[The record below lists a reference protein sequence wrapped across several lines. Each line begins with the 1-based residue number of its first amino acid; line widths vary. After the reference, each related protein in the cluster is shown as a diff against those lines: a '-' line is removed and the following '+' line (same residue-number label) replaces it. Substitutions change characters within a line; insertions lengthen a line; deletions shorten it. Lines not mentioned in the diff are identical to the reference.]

1 MRFIIKSKVQH
12 PGKRGGKFW
21 IDKKGE
27 IQYGEKPNARQ
38 AKSKNKPV
46 IKKNRIEPEEYKKH
60 GIPED
65 AKHALSYEGHDKY
78 IHEWRDSKGRLQRRY
93 RPEFVAK
100 KQADKYKRITN
111 AINRIPELREAV
123 NNDIN
128 GKDTLKKFTALAIKI
143 MDLTGARVGNEKYTE
158 DNETHGIT
166 TLEKSNVTFRNNVAV
181 LNYVGKK
188 GVQQTHEVDQP
199 EVVSALRELKKMP
212 GKRLFEIDEKGNIS
226 SDGVNKYL
234 KEYGLTAK
242 DLRTFRAN
250 VEFTKALMTGGRP
263 KDDKGRKTAVANALK
278 TASAQL
284 GNTPDVCRTNYISP
298 EILEGYLRG
307 RLSLKFAIAKGFDVD
322 NYDELFDSD
331 EMAFLELWSEA
342 TAEGSEG
349 AEGAEGAEG
358 EKPEG
363 DKPVLEK
370 SHVKGHV
377 RATKTGK
384 IVPVR
389 DYENR
394 KRKQNNTNLID
405 KFAKQSFENVKHQ
418 INEPNFKQLS
428 KEKQK
433 EVIINAKIRF
443 KNEAANF
450 IDTIIKK
457 DCDKIF
463 SGILHPR
470 NKKHRAWFTEL
481 TGIKMPSTLEETNK
495 TLIKYVGENNH
506 TQYLEKKRIEKEEQS
521 NKYLLENALAE
532 ITRPH
537 KIRYNGTIFN
547 TTKEFID
554 YRLKE
559 GNYKVDKTVKGIK
572 PIYKIRDKDGDGWM
586 PISSKNERIYIDSV
600 LSKRK
605 IRKSIHY
612 FIKSQVAGHQ
622 RVTETGKVAYVHP
635 YQNRV
640 VKKPEDLFATP
651 EQAGLTPAIRRGNI
665 DNIPLEMIE
674 RDESQPRETFEPD
687 ALRKLGESIKKIGL
701 MQPIGLRPAING
713 THKIIFGE
721 RRWRAARLAGL
732 TDIPARIFDI
742 EDKKEL
748 YAMQVAEN
756 LAKEDMN
763 PIETA
768 NAFRKLHDVGMG
780 NEEIAERTGVSPVT
794 VQRKMSLTT
803 LIPEIQNLVKTG
815 DLTETNGILIG
826 QAGLQSAFQF
836 EVLKKINASTKKLTR
851 DELDGIVSRYQTAQN
866 QTSLFGMVGTD
877 VITGTSQ
884 INKNKVEAVK
894 KQIAN
899 LLGNVVKAAEKIINN
914 KNYKI
919 APAILKEQ
927 GKLAHTKEELK
938 LLQNYLGT
946 IVRELEAADAFFH
959 SGGTVAQ
966 YLSKQKVKKETRKRI
981 RKAIY
986 LIKSIVRQHTRTG
999 KSGKIVQVGQYV
1011 NKKTKRAEPVSSLKA
1026 PKDYDEVVK
1035 RYGDITA
1042 TTDTEKKT
1050 KKDDEKESPFI
1061 AEARKYKSA
1070 EEFVKAQGKPIFRGG
1085 KNLSNKNITDVGVS
1099 FSSSKKVAEDFIKIK
1114 GGNLSEYIINPD
1126 AKIVDY
1132 QDVPNVKFKNLNDY
1146 SPELDTGNRQ
1156 IWRDLEV
1163 EYQKSVG
1170 WAKEKGYDAVKLPLE
1185 GEYRI
1190 INPNSIKSKSQ
1201 LIDIWNEAHKKGD
1214 TNPSDIPASLSEKCR
1229 REKPGSGGE
1238 IHLSKKEV
1246 TTLLRH
1252 GVVGF
1257 ISAGTNP
1264 NSTQEKKL
1272 SDAGIKTREKHL
1284 RDDLVKQGLKFVKV
1298 TGKYGEVE
1306 DSYMVMVPNVK
1317 DKELIELGKRYNQD
1331 SVIYSDHGKN
1341 KLIFT
1346 TGENVGKSYNGNGF
1360 QILNNDA
1367 EDFYTEVDTKKGK
1380 LRFSL
1385 KFDFSK
1391 LTKSIRYFVKSIV
1404 KQHTRKTDAGK
1415 LVNVKQYVNRKTKQA
1430 ETKEP
1435 WQMTKKEIEEKYA
1448 FSGMVFYH
1456 KEAVQ
1461 QALSRGKPVP
1471 AEVLKD
1477 YPDLAEKYGRKS
1489 VIGKVLMTEKPIF
1502 VLDDEGKLAKVVK
1515 WDGDKPTVIYPGNEG
1530 GNIAGTGGRPYEY
1543 SLKTYVPVTNSD
1555 FNKIIRPGGSRKQ
1568 IDLRMWR
1575 DQFEKKSQ
1583 KQAKDVP
1590 VMDEETYLSM
1600 HGASRQDIGDSALHK
1615 NRPKSDRVWRGIINR
1630 QSKKDAELIEKRE
1643 RLRAEYYSKVEAGE
1657 LRPRTRIERLIST
1670 ANGDSVF
1677 ESTKAAR
1684 RLLKKQGIE
1693 WRIKKSIRYLIKGKV
1708 FPVGHVSIYRD
1719 GTVWKK
1725 IKDTGQSDDWK
1736 ELVDAEKTKALKKV
1750 TGSVSSKGAPI
1761 KTVRTLRK
1769 EGGKVVQTEKVSGR
1783 NRTTVEENKT
1793 HKDVGVKVGGAKK
1806 DIWAQKVRLGELLS
1820 LADVVQIENEDQ
1832 VLADKLVIKEN
1843 LWKKPDI
1850 EEMKNQGMSAGAAY
1864 MVNWTYNTIKS
1875 KPEPEYR
1882 KEYPI
1887 GLSNVSKM
1895 ILNVKSVED
1904 YKSFYLA
1911 VENMIPY
1918 KMGDTVIDAESHKYK
1933 IVNTPEVRRQ
1943 FEALGQSFFE
1953 NFYTK
1958 RRSADYY
1965 KFKSHYSPNMS
1976 KSYRYALHDA
1986 KEFEINNDWGWADIQ
2001 SEKRD
2006 KADLSGAIVEKYIK
2020 IIKNNKRLHDI
2031 AYWTAV
2037 NSPNAKGWNFASHI
2051 ASNWVYGKMKGI
2063 REDLY
2068 KYKSVLSRKYHDKKE
2083 NFDWY
2088 LDYKSEEL
2096 GGVLTAFEFETYKKK
2111 VEKYRT
2117 KNAEYGE
2124 NIPAS
2129 IYKNAGFEHDKW
2141 RGEEVRKFSSE
2152 TNDPEFNLMNEFR
2165 KAGITDPIAFTKAAY
2180 KWRID
2185 SIPEKDV
2192 PTVMKRKGPAVGGGD
2207 EKSIHKRFG
2216 LRGIEYG
2223 NYVDDESRE
2232 YHSNQC
2238 TMAFADLARI
2248 LKISEKDVSFN
2259 GRLAIGFGTRG
2270 TGTANATYHPD
2281 RKIINITKNRGGG
2294 SLAHEWS
2301 HFFDNIMGERSGKLY
2316 AFASEGEL
2324 NNQPEIVQEA
2334 YRNLNNSINCVIG
2347 ADHEIYHGK
2356 SSIASWGGID
2366 TFIENNNNDATKTY
2380 QAIFNYYRNV
2390 KSDDKETRA
2399 RLAEYIAKKCGEPCV
2414 VKLSPAQRIEQPS
2427 EFRKRSEKCGTYW
2440 SKKLEMFARAF
2451 SCYIEDKL
2459 ESRGEYNTYLLRNTK
2474 KDLDTGGYFYP
2485 YPVEKERKTINKAF
2499 DELFRVIRDSK
2510 ELKKSIFGQGE

>member
-78 IHEWRDSKGRLQRRY
+78 VHEWRDSKGRLQRRY

-278 TASAQL
+278 SASDRL

-307 RLSLKFAIAKGFDVD
+307 RLSLKFAIAKSYDVKD
-322 NYDELFDSD
+322 FDELFDSD

-342 TAEGSEG
+342 TAEGSEE

-384 IVPVR
+384 VVPVR

-622 RVTETGKVAYVHP
+622 RVTEMGKVAYVRP
-635 YQNRV
+635 YQNSVIKQEENTIPVIQRDRNASNV
-640 VKKPEDLFATP
+640 
-651 EQAGLTPAIRRGNI
+651 
-665 DNIPLEMIE
+665 PLEMIE
-674 RDESQPRETFEPD
+674 RDESQPREEFDPE
-687 ALRKLGESIKKIGL
+687 LLKKLGESIKKIGL
-701 MQPIGLRPAING
+701 MQPIGLRPIENG
-713 THKIIFGE
+713 KHKIIFGE
-721 RRWRAARLAGL
+721 RRWRAAKLAGL
-732 TDIPARIFDI
+732 VDIPARVFDI
-742 EDKKEL
+742 TDKKEL
-748 YAMQVAEN
+748 YAIQVAEN
-756 LAKEDMN
+756 LARADMN

-768 NAFRKLHDVGMG
+768 NAYKKLHDVGMG
-780 NEEIAERTGVSPVT
+780 NEEIAERIGVSPLT

-803 LIPEIQNLVKTG
+803 LIPEIQKLVKTG

-826 QAGLQSAFQF
+826 QAGLQSAYQF
-836 EVLKKINASTKKLTR
+836 EVLKKITASTKKLTR

-866 QTSLFGMVGTD
+866 QTSLFGMAGAD

-959 SGGTVAQ
+959 SGGTVQQ
-966 YLSKQKVKKETRKRI
+966 YLSKQNVKKETRKRI

-986 LIKSIVRQHTRTG
+986 LIKSIVKQHTRTSKTG
-999 KSGKIVQVGQYV
+999 KMVQVGQYV

-1035 RYGDITA
+1035 RYGEITGA
-1042 TTDTEKKT
+1042 
-1050 KKDDEKESPFI
+1050 S
-1061 AEARKYKSA
+1061 
-1070 EEFVKAQGKPIFRGG
+1070 KA
-1085 KNLSNKNITDVGVS
+1085 
-1099 FSSSKKVAEDFIKIK
+1099 
-1114 GGNLSEYIINPD
+1114 
-1126 AKIVDY
+1126 
-1132 QDVPNVKFKNLNDY
+1132 
-1146 SPELDTGNRQ
+1146 
-1156 IWRDLEV
+1156 
-1163 EYQKSVG
+1163 
-1170 WAKEKGYDAVKLPLE
+1170 
-1185 GEYRI
+1185 
-1190 INPNSIKSKSQ
+1190 
-1201 LIDIWNEAHKKGD
+1201 
-1214 TNPSDIPASLSEKCR
+1214 DIPKSLSDKCR

-1252 GVVGF
+1252 GIVGF

-1264 NSTQEKKL
+1264 NSMEEKKL
-1272 SDAGIKTREKHL
+1272 SDNDIKAREKHL

-1346 TGENVGKSYNGNGF
+1346 TGENAGKSYNGNGF

-1367 EDFYTEVDTKKGK
+1367 EDFYTEVATKKGK

-1391 LTKSIRYFVKSIV
+1391 L
-1404 KQHTRKTDAGK
+1404 A
-1415 LVNVKQYVNRKTKQA
+1415 
-1430 ETKEP
+1430 
-1435 WQMTKKEIEEKYA
+1435 
-1448 FSGMVFYH
+1448 
-1456 KEAVQ
+1456 
-1461 QALSRGKPVP
+1461 
-1471 AEVLKD
+1471 
-1477 YPDLAEKYGRKS
+1477 
-1489 VIGKVLMTEKPIF
+1489 
-1502 VLDDEGKLAKVVK
+1502 
-1515 WDGDKPTVIYPGNEG
+1515 
-1530 GNIAGTGGRPYEY
+1530 
-1543 SLKTYVPVTNSD
+1543 
-1555 FNKIIRPGGSRKQ
+1555 
-1568 IDLRMWR
+1568 
-1575 DQFEKKSQ
+1575 
-1583 KQAKDVP
+1583 
-1590 VMDEETYLSM
+1590 
-1600 HGASRQDIGDSALHK
+1600 
-1615 NRPKSDRVWRGIINR
+1615 
-1630 QSKKDAELIEKRE
+1630 
-1643 RLRAEYYSKVEAGE
+1643 
-1657 LRPRTRIERLIST
+1657 
-1670 ANGDSVF
+1670 
-1677 ESTKAAR
+1677 
-1684 RLLKKQGIE
+1684 
-1693 WRIKKSIRYLIKGKV
+1693 KSIRYLIKGKV

-1820 LADVVQIENEDQ
+1820 LADVVQIENEDS

-1911 VENMIPY
+1911 VGNMIPY
-1918 KMGDTVIDAESHKYK
+1918 KMGDSEFDAESHKYK

-1965 KFKSHYSPNMS
+1965 KFKSHYTTNMS

-1986 KEFEINNDWGWADIQ
+1986 KEFETNNDWGWADIQ